1 MRQRRGP
8 AFSRFVVGLVLAA
21 ALLAVS
27 AGSAGAKNTK
37 PKPKPKHNTCT
48 GSADNFPTELGTLSG
63 TYSGH
68 VKISGACAVDG
79 SGPTTINGNLTIGK
93 GSTLIAAF
101 ASSPLTVTGNIKVQR
116 GGTLILGC
124 LASSSACFD
133 DPDQENPTLNGP
145 ATVGG
150 NIISKNALGVIVHG
164 ASIGGSVIQH
174 HGGGGLTCDPQGFFA
189 LLGAPAYS
197 TYEDSTIGGSIDLKG
212 MRGCWLGVNRD
223 QVRHSVRI
231 FNNRM
236 ADPDA
241 IEILSNTIH
250 RNLNCRRNS
259 MVWDSSDIGE
269 DLFPRQAQPNTV
281 DGKRKGQCVLSSPT
295 TEGGPLGPGPF

>member
-8 AFSRFVVGLVLAA
+8 VFSRFVVGLVLAV

-37 PKPKPKHNTCT
+37 PKHNTCT
-48 GSADNFPTELGTLSG
+48 GSTDNFPTELGSLSG

-79 SGPTTINGNLTIGK
+79 AGPTTINGNLTIGK

-101 ASSPLTVTGNIKVQR
+101 ASSPLTVTGNVRVQR

-150 NIISKNALGVIVHG
+150 NLIARSALSVIVHG

-174 HGGGGLTCDPQGFFA
+174 RGGGGFTCDPQGAF
-189 LLGAPAYS
+189 GGPAYS

-212 MRGCWLGVNRD
+212 LRSCWLGINRD
-223 QVRHSVRI
+223 QVHHSVRV
-231 FNNRM
+231 FNNKL

-241 IEILSNTIH
+241 IEILSNHIH
-250 RNLNCRRNS
+250 GNLNCRRNS
-259 MVWDSSDIGE
+259 MVWDSSDQVEGS
-269 DLFPRQAQPNTV
+269 LFPREPHPNTV

>member
-1 MRQRRGP
+1 MRQRSGP
-8 AFSRFVVGLVLAA
+8 VFSRVFVGLVLAA

-27 AGSAGAKNTK
+27 AGSAGAKNT
-37 PKPKPKHNTCT
+37 KPKHNTCT

-63 TYSGH
+63 TYSGN
-68 VKISGACAVDG
+68 VKISGACAVDA
-79 SGPTTINGNLTIGK
+79 GPTTINGNLTIGK

-101 ASSPLTVTGNIKVQR
+101 ASSPLTVTGNVKVQG
-116 GGTLILGC
+116 GGTLLLGC
-124 LASSSACFD
+124 FASSFACFD
-133 DPDQENPTLNGP
+133 DPNQENPTLNGP

-150 NIISKNALGVIVHG
+150 NLIARSALGVIVHA

-174 HGGGGLTCDPQGFFA
+174 RGGGGLTCDPSGFFA
-189 LLGAPAYS
+189 QLGAPAYS

-223 QVRHSVRI
+223 QVHHNVRA
-231 FNNRM
+231 FNNRL

-241 IEILSNTIH
+241 IEILSNNI
-250 RNLNCRRNS
+250 RGNLNCRRNS
-259 MVWDSSDIGE
+259 MVWDSADIGE
-269 DLFPRQAQPNTV
+269 DLFPRQAEPNIV
-281 DGKRKGQCVLSSPT
+281 DGKRKGQCVLASPT